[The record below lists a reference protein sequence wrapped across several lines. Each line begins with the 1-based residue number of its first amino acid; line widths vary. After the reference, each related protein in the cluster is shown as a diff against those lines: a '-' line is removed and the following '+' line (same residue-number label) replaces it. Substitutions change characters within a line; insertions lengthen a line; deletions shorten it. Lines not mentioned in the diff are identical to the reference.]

1 MASGVDPAKERM
13 MTMAEEWTLVLVK
26 PDGVKN
32 RHVGEVITRIE
43 RKGYQIIDLKMIEP
57 TENKLRQHYAD
68 KVNEPYFAGLMSY
81 MTEGPIVGII
91 VAGTNV
97 VKAIHRMA
105 GATIP
110 LRRPGAPSGAT
121 LAANGRTVT
130 CATSFIPL
138 TTRPMRSG
146 KSRFGF
152 RSEPWLIN
160 RMNNLRLVQS
170 ENIIRG

>member
-105 GATIP
+105 GATNPVEAAWGTIRGDFGREWP
-110 LRRPGAPSGAT
+110 DGNLRNVVHTSDNP
-121 LAANGRTVT
+121 ANAKREIEIWVPERTV
-130 CATSFIPL
+130 
-138 TTRPMRSG
+138 
-146 KSRFGF
+146 
-152 RSEPWLIN
+152 
-160 RMNNLRLVQS
+160 VDQ
-170 ENIIRG
+170 

>member
-105 GATIP
+105 GATNPVEAAWGTIRGDFGREWP
-110 LRRPGAPSGAT
+110 DGNLRNVVHTSDNP
-121 LAANGRTVT
+121 ANAKREIEIWFLERTV
-130 CATSFIPL
+130 
-138 TTRPMRSG
+138 
-146 KSRFGF
+146 
-152 RSEPWLIN
+152 
-160 RMNNLRLVQS
+160 VDQ
-170 ENIIRG
+170 

>member
-1 MASGVDPAKERM
+1 MASRVDPAKERM

-81 MTEGPIVGII
+81 MTEGPP
-91 VAGTNV
+91 
-97 VKAIHRMA
+97 
-105 GATIP
+105 IP
-110 LRRPGAPSGAT
+110 LRQPGGLSGAT
-121 LAANGRTVT
+121 LAANGLTVT

>member
-1 MASGVDPAKERM
+1 
-13 MTMAEEWTLVLVK
+13 MAEEWTLVLVK

-105 GATIP
+105 GATNP
-110 LRRPGAPSGAT
+110 VE
-121 LAANGRTVT
+121 AAWGTIRGDFGREW
-130 CATSFIPL
+130 PD
-138 TTRPMRSG
+138 G
-146 KSRFGF
+146 
-152 RSEPWLIN
+152 
-160 RMNNLRLVQS
+160 NLRNVVHTS
-170 ENIIRG
+170 DNPANAKREIEI

>member
-97 VKAIHRMA
+97 VKDELSNQVQLC
-105 GATIP
+105 P
-110 LRRPGAPSGAT
+110 EENFEWT
-121 LAANGRTVT
+121 LPA
-130 CATSFIPL
+130 
-138 TTRPMRSG
+138 
-146 KSRFGF
+146 
-152 RSEPWLIN
+152 
-160 RMNNLRLVQS
+160 
-170 ENIIRG
+170 

>member
-105 GATIP
+105 GATNPVEAAWGTIRGDFGREWP
-110 LRRPGAPSGAT
+110 DGNLRNVVHTSDNP
-121 LAANGRTVT
+121 ANAKREIEIRFPERTV
-130 CATSFIPL
+130 
-138 TTRPMRSG
+138 
-146 KSRFGF
+146 
-152 RSEPWLIN
+152 
-160 RMNNLRLVQS
+160 VDQ
-170 ENIIRG
+170 

>member
-1 MASGVDPAKERM
+1 
-13 MTMAEEWTLVLVK
+13 MAEEWTLVLVK

-97 VKAIHRMA
+97 VKTIHRMA
-105 GATIP
+105 GATNPVEAAWGTIRGDFGREWP
-110 LRRPGAPSGAT
+110 DGNLRNVVHTSDKP
-121 LAANGRTVT
+121 ANAKREIEIWFPERTV
-130 CATSFIPL
+130 
-138 TTRPMRSG
+138 
-146 KSRFGF
+146 
-152 RSEPWLIN
+152 
-160 RMNNLRLVQS
+160 VDQ
-170 ENIIRG
+170 

>member
-1 MASGVDPAKERM
+1 MASGVDPAEERM

-57 TENKLRQHYAD
+57 TEDKLRQHYAD

-91 VAGTNV
+91 VAGATNPVEAAWGTIRGDFGREWPDGNLRNV
-97 VKAIHRMA
+97 VH
-105 GATIP
+105 TSDNP
-110 LRRPGAPSGAT
+110 
-121 LAANGRTVT
+121 ANAKREIEIWFPERTV
-130 CATSFIPL
+130 
-138 TTRPMRSG
+138 
-146 KSRFGF
+146 
-152 RSEPWLIN
+152 
-160 RMNNLRLVQS
+160 VDQ
-170 ENIIRG
+170 

>member
-26 PDGVKN
+26 PDGVKK

-57 TENKLRQHYAD
+57 TEDKLRQHYAD

-91 VAGTNV
+91 VAGATNPVEAAWGTIRGDFGREWPDGNLRNV
-97 VKAIHRMA
+97 VH
-105 GATIP
+105 TSDNP
-110 LRRPGAPSGAT
+110 
-121 LAANGRTVT
+121 ANAKREIEIWFPERTV
-130 CATSFIPL
+130 
-138 TTRPMRSG
+138 
-146 KSRFGF
+146 
-152 RSEPWLIN
+152 
-160 RMNNLRLVQS
+160 VDQ
-170 ENIIRG
+170 

>member
-1 MASGVDPAKERM
+1 M
-13 MTMAEEWTLVLVK
+13 
-26 PDGVKN
+26 
-32 RHVGEVITRIE
+32 GEVITRIE

-105 GATIP
+105 GATNPVEAAWGTIRGDFGREWP
-110 LRRPGAPSGAT
+110 DGNLRNVVHTSDNP
-121 LAANGRTVT
+121 ANAKREIEISFPERTV
-130 CATSFIPL
+130 
-138 TTRPMRSG
+138 
-146 KSRFGF
+146 
-152 RSEPWLIN
+152 
-160 RMNNLRLVQS
+160 VDQ
-170 ENIIRG
+170 

>member
-105 GATIP
+105 GATNP
-110 LRRPGAPSGAT
+110 VE
-121 LAANGRTVT
+121 AAWGTIRGNVVHTSDNPANAKREIEIWFPERTV
-130 CATSFIPL
+130 
-138 TTRPMRSG
+138 
-146 KSRFGF
+146 
-152 RSEPWLIN
+152 
-160 RMNNLRLVQS
+160 VDQ
-170 ENIIRG
+170 

>member
-57 TENKLRQHYAD
+57 TEEKLRQHYAD

-97 VKAIHRMA
+97 VTAIHRMA
-105 GATIP
+105 GATNPVEAAWGTIRGDFGREWP
-110 LRRPGAPSGAT
+110 DGNLRNVVHTSDNP
-121 LAANGRTVT
+121 ANAKREIEIWSPERTV
-130 CATSFIPL
+130 
-138 TTRPMRSG
+138 
-146 KSRFGF
+146 
-152 RSEPWLIN
+152 
-160 RMNNLRLVQS
+160 VDQ
-170 ENIIRG
+170 

>member
-105 GATIP
+105 GATNPVEAAWGTIRGDFGREWP
-110 LRRPGAPSGAT
+110 DGNLRNVVHTSDNP
-121 LAANGRTVT
+121 ANAKWEIEIWFPERTV
-130 CATSFIPL
+130 
-138 TTRPMRSG
+138 
-146 KSRFGF
+146 
-152 RSEPWLIN
+152 
-160 RMNNLRLVQS
+160 VDQ
-170 ENIIRG
+170 

>member
-97 VKAIHRMA
+97 VKTIHRMA
-105 GATIP
+105 GATNPVEAAWGTIRGDFGREWP
-110 LRRPGAPSGAT
+110 DGNLRNVVHTSDNP
-121 LAANGRTVT
+121 ANAKREIEIWFPERTV
-130 CATSFIPL
+130 
-138 TTRPMRSG
+138 
-146 KSRFGF
+146 
-152 RSEPWLIN
+152 
-160 RMNNLRLVQS
+160 VDQ
-170 ENIIRG
+170 

>member
-1 MASGVDPAKERM
+1 
-13 MTMAEEWTLVLVK
+13 MAEEWTLVLVK

-105 GATIP
+105 GATNPVEAAWGTIRGDFGREWP
-110 LRRPGAPSGAT
+110 DGNLRNVVHTSDNP
-121 LAANGRTVT
+121 ANAKRETEIWFPERTV
-130 CATSFIPL
+130 
-138 TTRPMRSG
+138 
-146 KSRFGF
+146 
-152 RSEPWLIN
+152 
-160 RMNNLRLVQS
+160 VDQ
-170 ENIIRG
+170 